1 MRLPQ
6 TAEYALRAVL
16 EIAVAGA
23 DRPVRVGEIAEALDV
38 PQNYLSKTLHVL
50 ARSGVLVS
58 TRGPRGGFQLA
69 VPAER
74 LTLDRIVGPF
84 DTLQGR
90 DCLLGRKRCSD
101 VRPCAAHERWVD
113 VTRRLSA
120 FFTRTTVADL
130 LRDEPDR
137 DVRDR
142 DVRDRHASRV
152 PDAPPPARHAP
163 RARPTGRAGA
173 RRSSRSP

>member
-16 EIAVAGA
+16 ELAVAGA

-101 VRPCAAHERWVD
+101 VRPCAAHQRWTD

-120 FFTRTTVADL
+120 FFTGTTVADL
-130 LRDEPDR
+130 LRDEPN
-137 DVRDR
+137 
-142 DVRDRHASRV
+142 
-152 PDAPPPARHAP
+152 APPPARRAP
-163 RARPTGRAGA
+163 RPRPTARAGA
-173 RRSSRSP
+173 RRPSRSP